1 MNKMIHEWTMV
12 ILMVLTFSILF
23 YPEQTEESFT
33 YFPPDPTA
41 SFQFTHTSLTL
52 LPKHYGRYRLDWK
65 TNSTLDR
72 KAYLRQDI
80 SLLYAN
86 GLLTGKIGEEWK
98 QNVTTITL
106 KEKVS
111 YQDSANF
118 KSISFHHG
126 ELHENGHITSVQS
139 ITKDELY
146 VVDSSFSPL
155 QSFRKPRTT
164 NEQEWKEVLDKLT
177 EERMTSS
184 IEKAAK
190 TYSIKQNLYTMY
202 LLTQFYKFS
211 STALPGFSSEESS
224 KIIGRLWEGIY
235 KNYFLGVRMK
245 DGTYA
250 DPTGSTIPVILLAK
264 DKSHLIVIS
273 ELSNGK
279 TMLLHQMIQYQ

>member
-1 MNKMIHEWTMV
+1 MNKIIHDWTMV
-12 ILMVLTFSILF
+12 ILMIVTFSILF

-52 LPKHYGRYRLDWK
+52 LPKHNDRYRLDWK

-86 GLLTGKIGEEWK
+86 GLLTGKMGEEWK
-98 QNVTTITL
+98 QNVTTMTL
-106 KEKVS
+106 KEKIP

-139 ITKDELY
+139 ITNDELY

-155 QSFRKPRTT
+155 QSFREPRTT
-164 NEQEWKEVLDKLT
+164 NEQEWKDVLDKLT
-177 EERMTSS
+177 EERITSS
-184 IEKAAK
+184 IDKAAK
-190 TYSIKQNLYTMY
+190 TYSIKKNLYTIY
-202 LLTQFYKFS
+202 WLTQFHKFS

-224 KIIGRLWEGIY
+224 QIIGRLWEGIY

-250 DPTGSTIPVILLAK
+250 DPSGSTIPVILLAK

-273 ELSNGK
+273 ELSNGEM
-279 TMLLHQMIQYQ
+279 MLLRQMIQYQ